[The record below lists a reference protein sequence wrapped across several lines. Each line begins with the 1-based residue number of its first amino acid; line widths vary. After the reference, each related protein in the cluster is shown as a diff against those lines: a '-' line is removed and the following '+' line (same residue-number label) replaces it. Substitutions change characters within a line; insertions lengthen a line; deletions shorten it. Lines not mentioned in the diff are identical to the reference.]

1 MHIAII
7 GNGISGVTAARFL
20 RKLSGHDI
28 TLISAETPHFFS
40 RTALMYRYMGHLT
53 DTDLKPYE
61 DWFWTRNRIQLLQ
74 DYVERIDTTSQH
86 LHLRASA
93 PLHYDKLIIASGSR
107 PNFFG
112 WPGQDLTGVS
122 GLYSWQD
129 LQYIEQHSEGLQ
141 HAVIVGG
148 GLIGIELAEMFR
160 SRDIGVTLL
169 VRESS
174 YWNNVLPPEES
185 RIVNRHILEHHIDLR
200 LDTELQ
206 AILPDKQGRVRAVT
220 TAEGEEIACGF
231 VGITAGVSPNINFLD
246 GSGIQTN
253 RGILVDEY
261 LRTNV
266 PNVYAIGDCAELR
279 DPQPSR
285 RPIEAIWYTGKMMG
299 ETVAYNIIGQTN
311 GQTVPYVPR
320 LWFNSAKF
328 LDIEYQVYGDVP
340 TAPDPT
346 LTSLYWEHPSGRKSI
361 RIVYERDTLAVRG
374 FNLMGIRYR
383 HEVCEKWIKQRASI
397 EDVLAQLSLANF
409 DPEFFE
415 AYEPALLQAYAE
427 CSGRQITSSG
437 SRKPSAALAFV
448 GKRRARWDTAQEDQP
463 LRWYRSRKQLRLLA
477 AMFTLFAGVAYGYY
491 YFKLIGLLY
500 VAPLLALALYGLIRT
515 LNRST
520 AIRQSS

>member
-20 RKLSGHDI
+20 RKLSDHNI

-61 DWFWTRNRIQLLQ
+61 DWFWPRNRIQLLQ
-74 DYVERIDTTSQH
+74 DYVERIDTAGQQ
-86 LHLRASA
+86 LHLRDSA

-112 WPGQDLTGVS
+112 WPGQDLHGVR

-129 LQYIEQHSEGLQ
+129 LQYIEQYSAGLK
-141 HAVIVGG
+141 HAVVVGG

-174 YWNNVLPPEES
+174 YWNNVLPPQES
-185 RIVNRHILEHHIDLR
+185 AIVNRHIREHHIDLR
-200 LDTELQ
+200 LATELA
-206 AILPDKQGRVRAVT
+206 AILPDAEGRVRAVR
-220 TAEGEEIACGF
+220 TATGEEIACGF
-231 VGITAGVSPNINFLD
+231 VGITAGVSPNIGFLT
-246 GSGIQTN
+246 GSGIETQ
-253 RGILVDEY
+253 RGVLVDAY
-261 LRTNV
+261 LRTSA
-266 PNVYAIGDCAELR
+266 PNVYAIGDCAQLR
-279 DPQPSR
+279 APQPGR

-299 ETVAYNIIGQTN
+299 ETVAYHIVGEEEGKI
-311 GQTVPYVPR
+311 VPYVPR

-340 TAPDPT
+340 TQPDDT
-346 LTSLYWEHPSGRKSI
+346 LKALYWEHPEGRKSI
-361 RIVYERDTLAVRG
+361 RIVYHGDTLAVRG

-383 HEVCEKWIKQRASI
+383 HEVCEKWIKQGATI
-397 EDVLAQLSLANF
+397 EEVLTQLSLANF

-427 CSGRQITSSG
+427 CSGKQLLTSG
-437 SRKPSAALAFV
+437 SRKPDAALAFL
-448 GKRRARWDTAQEDQP
+448 GHRRERWDTAQEGQP
-463 LRWYRSRKQLRLLA
+463 LPWYRSRRQWSLLG
-477 AMFTLFAGVAYGYY
+477 AMLALFATMTYGYY
-491 YFKLIGLLY
+491 FFKLMGLLY
-500 VAPLLALALYGLIRT
+500 VAPLLALEVYWLVRA
-515 LNRST
+515 LNRHATTPS
-520 AIRQSS
+520 A